1 MAHIIS
7 FIYTQSLCL
16 TLPSLPRNGARGHWV
31 RKRSKRLK
39 NKTFR
44 SIFTLVMS
52 EKGTKPDFWQSTA
65 NSTIRERC
73 KYILNQELLSDVKF
87 FVRDLRSEG
96 GSASK
101 PISDHK
107 FVLAISSPVFYAM
120 FYGDMAERGN
130 TVLISDCSYES
141 LMELFRFIY
150 CDEANLSP
158 DNVMQLMYL
167 AKKYMLPSL
176 ADKCSTY
183 LQENLDGS
191 NVFNVLPYAQKYEEK
206 GLLDRCWKVI
216 DEEAEEAVKSD
227 GFVTI
232 DGPTL
237 EKLVERDTLKIK
249 EVELFR
255 AIDRWAAK
263 ECQKQGLAAK
273 GPDKRRILGERV
285 VKGIRFPLMAQKEFA
300 SVVLDCEI
308 LTTKECF
315 EMVKYFNDALTTPLG
330 FRSAKRAGQY
340 SIVSRFGRCII
351 GGTWDYSGRDPDVIG
366 ISVDKSIKLHA
377 VRFFGRENN
386 WYSVTLTVH
395 CRGDISIP
403 NTKGDYSSE
412 LIQSELGDYYGFN
425 VFFQCPILLVKN
437 ALYLLTATI
446 IGAPSHFG
454 DLGQSTVQHEQS
466 GVTFYFSKRRG
477 PTDIRRGQFSE
488 FLFTTIS

>member
-1 MAHIIS
+1 M
-7 FIYTQSLCL
+7 
-16 TLPSLPRNGARGHWV
+16 
-31 RKRSKRLK
+31 SK
-39 NKTFR
+39 
-44 SIFTLVMS
+44 
-52 EKGTKPDFWQSTA
+52 KGTEQDFWQSTA
-65 NSTIRERC
+65 NSTIRGRC

-87 FVRDLRSEG
+87 FVRDHRSEG

-101 PISDHK
+101 PILVHK

-130 TVLISDCSYES
+130 TVEISDCNYES

-150 CDEANLSP
+150 CDEANLTP

-176 ADKCSTY
+176 ADKCSTF

-191 NVFNVLPYAQKYEEK
+191 NVFDVLPHAQKYEEK

-216 DEEAEEAVKSD
+216 DEETEEAVESD

-232 DGPTL
+232 DGSTL
-237 EKLVERDTLKIK
+237 EKLVERDTLRIK

-255 AIDRWAAK
+255 AIDRWAVK
-263 ECQKQGLAAK
+263 ECQKHGLAAK
-273 GPDKRRILGERV
+273 GSEKRRILGERI

-308 LTTKECF
+308 LTTKESF

-330 FRSAKRAGQY
+330 FRSAKRTGQY
-340 SIVSRFGRCII
+340 SILSRFGSINR
-351 GGTWDYSGRDPDVIG
+351 GSWSYSGGGHDVIG
-366 ISVDKSIKLHA
+366 ISVDKPIKLHA

-386 WYSVTLTVH
+386 EYSVTLIVH
-395 CRGDISIP
+395 CRGDMSIP
-403 NTKGDYSSE
+403 NTKGNYSSE

-425 VFFQCPILLVKN
+425 VFFQCPILLEKN
-437 ALYLLTATI
+437 ALYLLTASI
-446 IGAPSHFG
+446 IGAPSHFS
-454 DLGQSTVQHEQS
+454 DLGQSTVQHVQC
-466 GVTFYFSKRRG
+466 GVTFYFSQSRG
-477 PTDIRRGQFSE
+477 PTDICRGQFSE